1 MAKRAKT
8 KAVVRLEPKSKLSSN
23 DWRELGRMMNKLR
36 DQERG
41 WLDDIEEKQERKRD
55 AVIIGTFCPEMTVKE
70 VKAIFK
76 DDDLL
81 FIARD
86 PSSLRP
92 IGFCAVERKDE
103 LGWASC
109 DGIYVDEAW
118 RNQGIASTFLELALE
133 KTKASGLFSMDL
145 RVSVKNKA
153 ARKLYEKL
161 GFSKTAYMME
171 RWVF

>member
-55 AVIIGTFCPEMTVKE
+55 AIIIGSLYPEMTIKE

-86 PSSLRP
+86 PSCLRP
-92 IGFCAVERKDE
+92 VGFCAVERKSD

-118 RNQGIASTFLELALE
+118 RNQGIASAFLELALE